1 MNISKRTIAAAMG
14 ATVLAA
20 VPTAMAFADFSP
32 SGGDGGSGGSTGYS
46 QGHDQGES
54 QGYYAGQ
61 IYSGASISGTNL
73 IFGRSSGLNA
83 SQHSHANVKA
93 HNSNKAGNANGGKGG
108 NSFNRF

>member
-1 MNISKRTIAAAMG
+1 MRMDRKTIAAVVG
-14 ATVLAA
+14 ATVLAG

-32 SGGDGGSGGSTGYS
+32 SGGSGGSGGSAGYE
-46 QGHDQGES
+46 QGYDQGES

-61 IYSGASISGTNL
+61 ISSGASVSGTNL
-73 IFGRSSGLNA
+73 IFSRGGGLNA

-108 NSFNRF
+108 NAFNRF